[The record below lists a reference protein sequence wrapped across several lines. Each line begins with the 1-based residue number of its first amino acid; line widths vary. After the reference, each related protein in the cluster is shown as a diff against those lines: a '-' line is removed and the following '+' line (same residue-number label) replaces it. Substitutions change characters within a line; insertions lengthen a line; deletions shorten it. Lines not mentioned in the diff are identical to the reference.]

1 MTEQNVNP
9 ESLCFCELVP
19 LYALDLLDQQAR
31 EWVNQRLAESPELA
45 EELKEYEMAIATLPY
60 AVPPLPMAADL
71 KQRLFQQI
79 GEDLPPDLDQADQAA
94 RVEGSL
100 TPQAVR
106 NQSVEWQPYEI
117 PGVCLGILH
126 LDQDKREMSAL
137 VRAEAGVHYP
147 LHRHI
152 KDEEIFM
159 LQGNLEIAGETYRQG
174 DYIRSAAGS
183 AHCLSTVE
191 GCMFFIRASIDDVFV
206 ESESQ

>member
-9 ESLCFCELVP
+9 ESLCFCELAP

-31 EWVNQRLAESPELA
+31 DWVNQRLAESPELA
-45 EELKEYEMAIATLPY
+45 EELKEYETAIATLPY

-79 GEDLPPDLDQADQAA
+79 GEDLPPDLDQAVAVD
-94 RVEGSL
+94 GSL

-106 NQSVEWQPYEI
+106 SQSVEWQPYEI
-117 PGVCLGILH
+117 PGVYLGMLH

-137 VRAEAGVHYP
+137 IRAEAGVHYP

-159 LQGNLEIAGETYRQG
+159 LQGTLEIAGKIYHQG

-183 AHCLSTVE
+183 VHSLSTVE
-191 GCMFFIRASIDDVFV
+191 ECMFFIRASIDDVFV